1 MFGLKSFPVI
11 VALVVAALGLTA
23 CGTTPAAAVAPQII
37 EVERIVEKTVPVET
51 VREVV
56 KEVPVERQVVVEK
69 EVIKEVPVE
78 KIVEVEKEIVKVQE
92 VPVERVV
99 EVEKIVEMVRDRDP
113 GTLVVYSGRSETL
126 VGPIIEQFEEVTGVN
141 VAVKYGKT
149 GEIAATILEEGG
161 NSPVDVFFAQDPGG
175 LGEVANAGLFETL
188 PTSITEKVPTWA
200 RSPESEWVGI
210 SGRARVVVYNTE
222 NLTADQIPTNME
234 DFTKPEWKGRIG
246 WAPTNGS
253 FQAMVTAMRVVWG
266 EEKTREWLLGIQ
278 ANDPKVY
285 PKNTPTVAAAGTGEI
300 DVGFVNHYYL
310 YRFLAEE
317 GEQFEARNYHVA
329 GGGPGG
335 IILVAGG
342 GILKSAEN
350 KDNAERFFNFMLSR
364 VAQQYFA
371 GQTYEYPLVDGVN
384 TNRLLTP
391 LDEIN
396 NPDID
401 MASLEDLSG
410 TQMLLRDLGIL
421 N

>member
-1 MFGLKSFPVI
+1 MFGYKLVLLAI
-11 VALVVAALGLTA
+11 ALMVAVLALSA
-23 CGTTPAAAVAPQII
+23 CGTAPAAAVAPQII
-37 EVERIVEKTVPVET
+37 EVERVVEKVVPVEKI
-51 VREVV
+51 VEVV
-56 KEVPVERQVVVEK
+56 KEVPVEKQVVVEK

-78 KIVEVEKEIVKVQE
+78 RVVEKEVVKVQE
-92 VPVERVV
+92 VPVEKVV
-99 EVEKIVEMVRDRDP
+99 EVEKIVEVVRDRDP
-113 GTLVVYSGRSETL
+113 GTLVVYSGRSESL

-149 GEIAATILEEGG
+149 GEIAATILEEGE
-161 NSPVDVFFAQDPGG
+161 NSPADVFFAQDPGG

-200 RSPESEWVGI
+200 RSTESEWVGI

-222 NLTADQIPTNME
+222 NLTSDQIPTRME

-278 ANDPKVY
+278 LNEPTVY
-285 PKNTPTVAAAGTGEI
+285 PKNTPTVAAAGAGEV

-317 GEQFEARNYHVA
+317 GEDFSARNYHVA

-371 GQTYEYPLVDGVN
+371 GQTYEYPLVDGVK

-401 MASLEDLSG
+401 MASLEDLAG

>member
-1 MFGLKSFPVI
+1 MS
-11 VALVVAALGLTA
+11 
-23 CGTTPAAAVAPQII
+23 
-37 EVERIVEKTVPVET
+37 
-51 VREVV
+51 
-56 KEVPVERQVVVEK
+56 
-69 EVIKEVPVE
+69 
-78 KIVEVEKEIVKVQE
+78 
-92 VPVERVV
+92 
-99 EVEKIVEMVRDRDP
+99 
-113 GTLVVYSGRSETL
+113 
-126 VGPIIEQFEEVTGVN
+126 
-141 VAVKYGKT
+141 AVKYGKT

-161 NSPVDVFFAQDPGG
+161 NSPADVFFAQDPGG

-222 NLTADQIPTNME
+222 NLTADQIPTKME

-285 PKNTPTVAAAGTGEI
+285 PKNTPTVAAAGTGEV

-317 GEQFEARNYHVA
+317 GEGFDARNYHVTD
-329 GGGPGG
+329 GGPGG

-342 GILKSAEN
+342 GILKSAGEQGQCR
-350 KDNAERFFNFMLSR
+350 AFLQFHALSR
-364 VAQQYFA
+364 RPAVFRGPDLRVSA
-371 GQTYEYPLVDGVN
+371 GRWSQDKPPADAFGRNKQPGCRYGV
-384 TNRLLTP
+384 
-391 LDEIN
+391 
-396 NPDID
+396 
-401 MASLEDLSG
+401 S
-410 TQMLLRDLGIL
+410 
-421 N
+421 

>member
-1 MFGLKSFPVI
+1 MYGFKGYLIV
-11 VALVVAALGLTA
+11 VALALAGFAVVA

-37 EVERIVEKTVPVET
+37 EVERIVERAVPVET
-51 VREVV
+51 VREVMV
-56 KEVPVERQVVVEK
+56 EVPVEKQVVVEK
-69 EVIKEVPVE
+69 EVVREVPVE
-78 KIVEVEKEIVKVQE
+78 KVIEVERIVEVARE
-92 VPVERVV
+92 
-99 EVEKIVEMVRDRDP
+99 RDP
-113 GTLVVYSGRSETL
+113 GTLVIYSGRSESL
-126 VGPIIEQFEEVTGVN
+126 VGPIIEQFEEVTGIN
-141 VAVKYGKT
+141 VAVKYGST
-149 GEIAATILEEGG
+149 GQIAATLLEERD
-161 NSPVDVFFAQDPGG
+161 NSPADVFFAQDPGG

-188 PTSITEKVPTWA
+188 PTSITERVPTWA

-210 SGRARVVVYNTE
+210 SGRARVIVYNTE
-222 NLTADQIPTNME
+222 NLTAEQIPTNME
-234 DFTKPEWKGRIG
+234 DFTKPEWNGRIG

-278 ANDPKVY
+278 ANEPKVY
-285 PKNTPTVAAAGTGEI
+285 PKNTPTVAAAGAGEV

-310 YRFLAEE
+310 HRFLVEE
-317 GEQFEARNYHVA
+317 GEDFEARNYHVT

-342 GILKSAEN
+342 GIMKNAEN
-350 KDNAERFFNFMLSR
+350 KENAERFFSFMLSR
-364 VAQQYFA
+364 VAQQYFT
-371 GQTYEYPLVDGVN
+371 GQTYEYPLVEGVK

-401 MASLEDLSG
+401 MASLDDLAG

>member
-1 MFGLKSFPVI
+1 MFGYKGFLVVF
-11 VALVVAALGLTA
+11 ALAVAALGLTA
-23 CGTTPAAAVAPQII
+23 CGSTPAAAVAPQII
-37 EVERIVEKTVPVET
+37 EVERVVEKAVPVET

-56 KEVPVERQVVVEK
+56 KEVPVEKQVVVEK

-78 KIVEVEKEIVKVQE
+78 KLVEVEKEVIRE
-92 VPVERVV
+92 VPVEKLV
-99 EVEKIVEMVRDRDP
+99 EVEKIVEVVRDRDP
-113 GTLVVYSGRSETL
+113 GSLVVYSGRSESL
-126 VGPIIEQFEEVTGVN
+126 VGPIIEQFEEVTGIN

-149 GEIAATILEEGG
+149 GEIAATILEEGS
-161 NSPVDVFFAQDPGG
+161 NSPADVFFAQDPGG
-175 LGEVANAGLFETL
+175 LGEVASAGLFETL

-200 RSPESEWVGI
+200 RSPESAWVGI
-210 SGRARVVVYNTE
+210 SGRARVVVYNTD
-222 NLTADQIPTNME
+222 NLTPDQIPTKME

-266 EEKTREWLLGIQ
+266 EDKTREWLLGIQ
-278 ANDPKVY
+278 ANEPKVY
-285 PKNTPTVAAAGTGEI
+285 PKNTPTVAAAGAGEV

-310 YRFLAEE
+310 YRFLAEA
-317 GEQFEARNYHVA
+317 GEEFGARNYHLTD
-329 GGGPGG
+329 GGPGG

-342 GILKSAEN
+342 GILKNAEN
-350 KDNAERFFNFMLSR
+350 KDNAERFFKFMLST

-371 GQTYEYPLVDGVN
+371 GQTYEYPLVDGVK

-391 LDEIN
+391 LDEID

-401 MASLEDLSG
+401 MASLEDLAG
-410 TQMLLRDLGIL
+410 TQAMLRDLGIL